1 MTCDKGTRIDAGS
14 LFAIILV
21 AGIGVDLVGLYV
33 FKSSNLRFATW
44 QADSSL
50 SLLCITTG
58 ALLLV
63 AGCILGYLAHEMF
76 HHAIS
81 EDGQIDELLTQG
93 VYTRVRHPFY
103 LGLSLIGLS
112 LVGFF
117 RSYSLLGVW
126 LILTVWL
133 YIAARREEEHLLRKF
148 GAVYG
153 DYKRQ
158 AGMFLPHFW
167 RRG

>member
-1 MTCDKGTRIDAGS
+1 LTREIGTRIDAGS
-14 LFAIILV
+14 LFGIVLV

-33 FKSSNLRFATW
+33 FKNSSLRFATW
-44 QADSSL
+44 QADRSL
-50 SLLCITTG
+50 SLLCITAG
-58 ALLLV
+58 ALLLA

-81 EDGQIDELLTQG
+81 EDGQIDELFTQG

-103 LGLSLIGLS
+103 SGLSLIGLS
-112 LVGFF
+112 LVGFC
-117 RSYSLLGVW
+117 RSFSLLGAW

-133 YIAARREEEHLLRKF
+133 YFAARREEEYLFKKF

-158 AGMFLPHFW
+158 AGMFLPRFW
-167 RRG
+167 RKR